1 MDKRP
6 ISKYIEAAVFVAMAF
21 VLSQISVFR
30 MPAGGSVTL
39 GSGVPICLCAL
50 RLGPKIGILAG
61 LNFGILS
68 FLSGG
73 VAIGIGP
80 FFCDYIFANIA
91 LGCFGFLRNHPMKS
105 IVLAYILRFVF
116 HVTSGILFFTDG
128 MSFEK
133 GLQISFTYNF
143 TFMVPEL
150 IVGVFLFYR
159 LIRSS
164 KRILI

>member
-1 MDKRP
+1 MEKRP

-21 VLSQISVFR
+21 VLSQVTIFR

-50 RLGPKIGILAG
+50 RLGPKIGVLAG

-73 VAIGIGP
+73 IVIGIGP
-80 FFCDYIFANIA
+80 FFCDYIFANVA
-91 LGCFGFLRNHPMKS
+91 LGCFGFLRKYPIVS
-105 IVLAYILRFVF
+105 IFLAYLLRFIF
-116 HVTSGILFFTDG
+116 HVASGMLFFSDG
-128 MSFEK
+128 MIFDKALLFSFR
-133 GLQISFTYNF
+133 YNF
-143 TFMVPEL
+143 TFMIPEL
-150 IVGVFLFYR
+150 IVGVFIFYR

-164 KRILI
+164 KRLLL